1 MVCFGSAYYH
11 WNPNNHTLVW
21 DRLPMTIG
29 FMGLFIGLLS
39 EYVHSRIERLF
50 LVPAIILGFSS
61 VIYWHYYD
69 DLRFYYW
76 IQLIPLLTIP
86 VALILFRKKYT
97 HQKYLIIALAFYV
110 LAKVAEA
117 YDKEIFLL
125 DYKQFS
131 GHSLK
136 HVLAALGALSI
147 HCLLKKRN
155 AR

>member
-11 WNPNNHTLVW
+11 WNPNNDTLVW

-39 EYVHSRIERLF
+39 ESVNSRIERLI
-50 LVPAIILGFSS
+50 LVPAIVLGFSS

-86 VALILFRKKYT
+86 VVLIVYRNKYT
-97 HQKYLIIALAFYV
+97 QQKYLLVALAFY
-110 LAKVAEA
+110 LFAKVFEA
-117 YDKEIFLL
+117 YDKEIFLIS
-125 DYKQFS
+125 YQQFS
-131 GHSLK
+131 GHSFK
-136 HVLAALGALSI
+136 HVLAALASLTI
-147 HCLLKKRN
+147 YFLLKKR
-155 AR
+155 RSR